1 MAQSENVVKKY
12 VYVVCGRDLGW
23 DNVVG
28 VFDMGTFSWDEI
40 QKQFPEKDYWIFDH
54 VIEQNFDSWS

>member
-1 MAQSENVVKKY
+1 VKKY